1 MSCPTSPPPSTRCPL
16 TEAKHVGT
24 EMVRVEISVLIQRDI
39 FMYGDEKA
47 TLLTFD
53 KVHCSH
59 NELTAE
65 EKDRIV
71 SETIE
76 SYRSNQIINGMI
88 EALSG
93 KSSRL

>member
-1 MSCPTSPPPSTRCPL
+1 L